1 MAALAN
7 YNRQAADLHAGRQ
20 PREED
25 SNDSL
30 TVKDLANTYLTFQE
44 EKARRGL
51 ITVAWFD
58 DCLIWQR
65 YLLFLFVRRG
75 GIHKADPT

>member
-7 YNRQAADLHAGRQ
+7 YNRRTADLHAGRQ

-51 ITVAWFD
+51 ITVA
-58 DCLIWQR
+58 
-65 YLLFLFVRRG
+65 
-75 GIHKADPT
+75 